1 MFTDDIVLYLQCSI
15 LLTIEQLCDYIDL
28 DQLPLIF
35 HGLFVYCHEDW
46 VRFHMVRN

>member
-28 DQLPLIF
+28 DQHLFFGVNYENLSIF
-35 HGLFVYCHEDW
+35 VGAYIACEQ
-46 VRFHMVRN
+46 